1 MRTRATNLNAI
12 TVLVVFDLR
21 LLVCQTLTLTLTRHA
36 ALKDPMNDDDI
47 DRMVSD
53 DETPKT
59 RTTRERLRE
68 KRRRLMHEW
77 AAEMADA
84 RFETQRARWGND

>member
-1 MRTRATNLNAI
+1 
-12 TVLVVFDLR
+12 
-21 LLVCQTLTLTLTRHA
+21 
-36 ALKDPMNDDDI
+36 MNDDDI
-47 DRMVSD
+47 DRLVSD

-84 RFETQRARWGND
+84 RYETQRARWGND